1 MRSVTDNISEY
12 VRNTGVNI
20 SKMARD
26 TGIPYMSL
34 YDSLMNE
41 RRGRVLRDWEMLRIC
56 KFLGVNPMNFARD
69 ILENNENKGA

>member
-1 MRSVTDNISEY
+1 
-12 VRNTGVNI
+12 
-20 SKMARD
+20 
-26 TGIPYMSL
+26 MSL

-69 ILENNENKGA
+69 ILENNEKKGA